1 MKRRTEERLKTILY
15 VFVSVAI
22 IFFAFNKFCT
32 YKVKNFVYRGISIE
46 DMLNDLYGKLNDL
59 YGKDFGIWKT
69 GLDGMRVVTN
79 YKTKDNRINLKF
91 VGGFVDGVEFGD
103 MKVNGMDLDGEK
115 KTSYINGMNEEYR
128 KKHNMPYGST
138 LTSTSEI
145 YLGDQGSNQNS
156 DKQEYEYN
164 KSRKPIK
171 ETSKHAENVPYGS
184 TLTSTSEIYLGD
196 QGSNQN
202 SDKQEYEYN
211 KSRKPIKETSK
222 HAENETFENN
232 SKGYYKVN
240 KNLPNGALSF
250 LDEYVERLKNSS
262 FPNTE
267 YRFADV
273 YQYEGEFSMGEE
285 FENGYYVYIS
295 TNDKMGNYTFKI
307 FCDAYDYTYYVE
319 SVKDKDNGKTYD
331 TVRAINIYLDDVI
344 NRYENY

>member
-46 DMLNDLYGKLNDL
+46 DMLNDL

-171 ETSKHAENVPYGS
+171 ETF
-184 TLTSTSEIYLGD
+184 
-196 QGSNQN
+196 
-202 SDKQEYEYN
+202 
-211 KSRKPIKETSK
+211 K

-295 TNDKMGNYTFKI
+295 TNDRMGNYTFKI

>member
-15 VFVSVAI
+15 VFISVAI

-46 DMLNDLYGKLNDL
+46 DMLNDL

-145 YLGDQGSNQNS
+145 YLGDQDSNQNS

-171 ETSKHAENVPYGS
+171 ETSKHAENG
-184 TLTSTSEIYLGD
+184 
-196 QGSNQN
+196 
-202 SDKQEYEYN
+202 
-211 KSRKPIKETSK
+211 
-222 HAENETFENN
+222 TFENN

-240 KNLPNGALSF
+240 KNLPSGALSF

-295 TNDKMGNYTFKI
+295 TNDRMGNYTFKI

-344 NRYENY
+344 NRYKNY

>member
-15 VFVSVAI
+15 VFISVAI

-46 DMLNDLYGKLNDL
+46 DMLNDL

-171 ETSKHAENVPYGS
+171 ETSKHAEN
-184 TLTSTSEIYLGD
+184 
-196 QGSNQN
+196 
-202 SDKQEYEYN
+202 
-211 KSRKPIKETSK
+211 
-222 HAENETFENN
+222 ETFENN

-295 TNDKMGNYTFKI
+295 TNDRMGNYTFKI

>member
-1 MKRRTEERLKTILY
+1 M
-15 VFVSVAI
+15 
-22 IFFAFNKFCT
+22 
-32 YKVKNFVYRGISIE
+32 
-46 DMLNDLYGKLNDL
+46 LNDL

-171 ETSKHAENVPYGS
+171 ETSKHAEN
-184 TLTSTSEIYLGD
+184 
-196 QGSNQN
+196 
-202 SDKQEYEYN
+202 
-211 KSRKPIKETSK
+211 
-222 HAENETFENN
+222 ETFENN

-240 KNLPNGALSF
+240 KNLPSGALSF

-295 TNDKMGNYTFKI
+295 TNDRMGNYTFKI